1 VVFSKSASAQSPHY
15 SVKHVEPVMTA
26 TRAQARIFTLG
37 PRQTIP
43 WHLHSEVADHYFVLR
58 GDLTITT
65 RDPDSKREL
74 RVGEHHRITMGTAH
88 LLSNPGAID
97 CKFLLLQGGGNYDW
111 IEA

>member
-1 VVFSKSASAQSPHY
+1 
-15 SVKHVEPVMTA
+15 VKHVEPVMTA